1 MTNDQIRLLV
11 VLAVLVWIVWL
22 LLKPMPHEAVVAQPK
37 DYAVPESPDDMGLE
51 APTRPVRDANRFWGY
66 VGIAWLCSC
75 FLSLLLLPLNVIG
88 VIEVHWAWLTAPLW
102 LPTVL
107 TFWGF
112 LLACIGAAI
121 IHKFESRKP

>member
-1 MTNDQIRLLV
+1 MNDTVRFFV
-11 VLAVLVWIVWL
+11 VLAVLVWVLWL
-22 LLKPMPHEAVVAQPK
+22 ILKPMPQEALVMQPK

-51 APTRPVRDANRFWGY
+51 APTRPVQRESRFWGY

-75 FLSLLLLPLNVIG
+75 FLSLVMLPLNAIG
-88 VIEVHWAWLTAPLW
+88 LIEVHWALLTLPLW

-112 LLACIGAAI
+112 LLACVGAAI
-121 IHKFESRKP
+121 IHKLENRKP